1 MKYIILSLKM
11 VKLRIL
17 KPVKQLKNTAKKITA
32 YTAKKNI
39 FFTNNQAMQV

>member
-11 VKLRIL
+11 AKRRIL

-32 YTAKKNI
+32 YTAKKNT
-39 FFTNNQAMQV
+39 FFINNQAMRV